1 MEDNNNNFEELLNNS
16 MKENDEKLGKIVT
29 GKVIYISSKGEIYL
43 DINYKS
49 DGIIPKNEYSYD
61 ENCNPE
67 DEVKIGDEI
76 TAIVLK
82 TNDGEG
88 NVLLSCKKIKRDQ
101 EKQAKI
107 DNVNKFWET
116 VKVGDKFEGTV
127 ASIMNYGA
135 FIDLGSSVQ
144 GLLHI
149 SEITWEHNA
158 KPEKYLKVGQ
168 KVNVF
173 IKELDS
179 ENKKMSLGY
188 EGKEKNPWET
198 FEGNVGD
205 VVNVTIK
212 NMTTFG
218 AFAEVTKGVEGLIHI
233 SQISTERIAK
243 PEDKLTI
250 GEKINAKII
259 GLDKE
264 NHKMELSIR
273 ELEGTSFETEKNE
286 DDKNREE

>member
-1 MEDNNNNFEELLNNS
+1 MEDNNKSFEELLNNS
-16 MKENDEKLGKIVT
+16 MRENDEKLGKVVT

-49 DGIIPKNEYSYD
+49 DGIIPKSEYSYD

-76 TAIVLK
+76 TAVVLK

-116 VKVGDKFEGTV
+116 AKVGDKFEGTV

-149 SEITWEHNA
+149 SEVTWERNA
-158 KPEKYLKVGQ
+158 KPEKY
-168 KVNVF
+168 
-173 IKELDS
+173 
-179 ENKKMSLGY
+179 
-188 EGKEKNPWET
+188 
-198 FEGNVGD
+198 
-205 VVNVTIK
+205 
-212 NMTTFG
+212 
-218 AFAEVTKGVEGLIHI
+218 
-233 SQISTERIAK
+233 
-243 PEDKLTI
+243 
-250 GEKINAKII
+250 
-259 GLDKE
+259 
-264 NHKMELSIR
+264 
-273 ELEGTSFETEKNE
+273 
-286 DDKNREE
+286 

>member
-1 MEDNNNNFEELLNNS
+1 MENENFEELLNNS
-16 MKENDEKLGKIVT
+16 MKKNEEKLGKVVT

-76 TAIVLK
+76 TATVLK

-101 EKQAKI
+101 EKQDKI
-107 DNVNKFWET
+107 NNMNKFWET
-116 VKVGDKFEGTV
+116 VKVGDKFEGIV
-127 ASIMNYGA
+127 SSIMKYGA
-135 FIDLGSSVQ
+135 FIDLGPAQ

-158 KPEKYLKVGQ
+158 KPESYLKVGQ

-188 EGKEKNPWET
+188 EDKEKNPWET

-218 AFAEVTKGVEGLIHI
+218 AFAELTKGIEGLIHI
-233 SQISTERIAK
+233 SQISTQRIAK

-250 GEKINAKII
+250 GEKVNAKII

-264 NHKMELSIR
+264 NHKMELSIK
-273 ELEGTSFETEKNE
+273 EIEGTSFDTKNS
-286 DDKNREE
+286 NEEE